1 VLTQRGRGFFFGAQ
15 QDVSSMN
22 AATMTR
28 QTVGSTRETEL
39 QDRVRRELF
48 ASGYP
53 VLRSVLITVH
63 EGLVTLRG
71 TVNCYYEKQIAQTV
85 AMRID
90 CVESLHNE
98 IVVI

>member
-1 VLTQRGRGFFFGAQ
+1 MST
-15 QDVSSMN
+15 
-22 AATMTR
+22 AAMTR
-28 QTVGSTRETEL
+28 QAIRSTRDTEL
-39 QDRVRRELF
+39 KDRVRRELF
-48 ASGYP
+48 AAGYP
-53 VLRSVLITVH
+53 VLRSVIVTVH

-71 TVNCYYEKQIAQTV
+71 SVNCYYEKQIAQTV